1 MKKMKRLFMLAMAM
15 MSVMSLAFAACS
27 SDDPAQPETP
37 EVEIPEEPVSPPDGQ
52 KILVVFYSHSGNT
65 RQIAGYIHETVESDL
80 IELETVDSYPESYDE
95 HLAQVRR
102 EVASNYRP
110 PLSTRI
116 ENISEYD
123 IIFVGYPIWVET
135 AAPPVTTFL
144 AGYDLA
150 GKTVV
155 PFCTSGTSSAEASY
169 RLVRSLC
176 PESTVLEG
184 IQIRRGTY
192 DTAHERVVGW
202 LQQIGIVESNKE
214 RNDEE

>member
-1 MKKMKRLFMLAMAM
+1 MKRLFMLVVAM
-15 MSVMSLAFAACS
+15 MSVMSLALAACS

-37 EVEIPEEPVSPPDGQ
+37 EVEIPEEPVLPPDGQ
-52 KILVVFYSHSGNT
+52 KALVVFYSHSGNT

-80 IELETVDSYPESYDE
+80 VELEMVDSYPESYDE
-95 HLAQVRR
+95 HLVQARR

-110 PLSTRI
+110 PLSTSI
-116 ENISEYD
+116 GNFSEYD

-135 AAPPVTTFL
+135 AAPPITSFL
-144 AGYDLA
+144 AGYDLT

-169 RLVRSLC
+169 RLVRSFC
-176 PESTVLEG
+176 PELTVLEG

-192 DTAHERVVGW
+192 DTAHERVVEW
-202 LQQIGIVESNKE
+202 LQQIGIVGLNNEM
-214 RNDEE
+214 NDEK